1 MNLRSV
7 NLNLLTIFD
16 AIMAENNL
24 TRAADKIG
32 MSQPAISLALS
43 QLRQIFGDKL
53 FLRTARG
60 VKPTS
65 KALELSGPIH
75 QALNMIV
82 GALEPSRQFDC
93 STSQRHF
100 NLVLTELGEATMLPS
115 LMKWLKLQSASVT
128 INTLPSPRPDIE
140 RELHFGKVDLYL
152 WPKPIIKDGVITQQ
166 LDSENHCCLVRK
178 GHPLANKKL
187 TLKQYAKLDQIMY
200 SMPSDYGP
208 GVITPRLNAKKLER
222 NSHLYVHSY
231 FSVPGVLAK
240 TDYIATVPTRLGRY
254 FCEIY
259 PLQLLDCPI
268 ADTYYPIYAMWPSS
282 MNDDPGNKW
291 LRQLLLDKIYRE

>member
-1 MNLRSV
+1 MNLRTV

-43 QLRQIFGDKL
+43 QLRQIFDDKL
-53 FLRTARG
+53 FIRTARG
-60 VKPTS
+60 VNPTS
-65 KALELSGPIH
+65 KAMELSGPIH

-82 GALEPSRQFDC
+82 GALEPTKQFDC

-100 NLVLTELGEATMLPS
+100 NLVLTDFGEAVLLPS
-115 LMKWLKLQSASVT
+115 LMKQLKLQSASVT
-128 INTLPSPRPDIE
+128 INTLPSPRPDID

-152 WPKPIIKDGVITQQ
+152 WPKPITKDGVITQQ
-166 LDSENHCCLVRK
+166 LESEDHCCLVRK
-178 GHPLANKKL
+178 GHPFANKKL

-208 GVITPRLNAKKLER
+208 GVIEPYLNAKKLER

-231 FSVPGVLAK
+231 LSVPGVLAT
-240 TDYIATVPTRLGRY
+240 TDYIATVPTRLGRS
-254 FCEIY
+254 FCEVY

-268 ADTYYPIYAMWPSS
+268 ADTYFPIYAMWPSS
-282 MNDDPGNKW
+282 MDDDPGNIW